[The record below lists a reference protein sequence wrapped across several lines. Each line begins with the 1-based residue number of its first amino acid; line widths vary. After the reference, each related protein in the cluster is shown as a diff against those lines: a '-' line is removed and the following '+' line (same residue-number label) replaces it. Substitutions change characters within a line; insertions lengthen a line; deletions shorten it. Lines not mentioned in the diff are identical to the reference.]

1 MRAEDGGILVHVLS
15 GKRKGGFRHAV
26 FFKKYTDVETH
37 LDILPMETEIDTQ
50 CEAALARLT
59 LKI

>member
-1 MRAEDGGILVHVLS
+1 ME
-15 GKRKGGFRHAV
+15 GFWSMSSLGREKADSDMLF